1 MRGAPAP
8 TRPPAAA
15 DGDLCA
21 YESDEQRWRAVRE
34 RDDAADG
41 RFYYAVTTT
50 GIYNRP
56 SCAARLARRE
66 NVEFH
71 ASLEELHTR
80 GYRPC
85 RRCQPAE
92 PEPNRLQAAIVA
104 RTCLLMNT
112 AVAPPNLDD
121 LAQSAG
127 YSRFHFHRMFKSLT
141 GLTPHAYWTA
151 VRAQRVREE
160 LIRARTVSDAIYQS
174 GFTTTG
180 QFYAVSSSILGMTPQ
195 EYRAGGAGLE
205 IHSAMGATD
214 ADPVLV
220 AMTGTG
226 VCAVLEGPEHAARA
240 RLAELFPYA
249 VRRADDRGFE
259 ARLAHALA
267 RPAAE
272 HPVDALLPRDVRRVC
287 RHERIRRLLR
297 IHLDPAS
304 ASGSAPAPGQETA
317 LQVS

>member
-1 MRGAPAP
+1 MRAAPAP
-8 TRPPAAA
+8 TRPPAA
-15 DGDLCA
+15 GDSEVCA

-41 RFYYAVTTT
+41 KFYYAVTTT

-56 SCAARLARRE
+56 SCAARQARRE

-85 RRCQPAE
+85 RRCQPGE
-92 PEPNRLQAAIVA
+92 PEPNRPHAAVVA
-104 RTCLLMNT
+104 RACLLMNM

-174 GFTTTG
+174 GFNTTG
-180 QFYAVSSSILGMTPQ
+180 QFYAVSSAILGMTPQ
-195 EYRAGGAGLE
+195 EFRAGAAGLE
-205 IHSAMGATD
+205 IRSATVVTD
-214 ADPVLV
+214 AAPVLV
-220 AMTGTG
+220 AVTDIG
-226 VCAVLEGPEHAARA
+226 VCAVLEGPEQTTRA

-249 VRRADDRGFE
+249 VRRADDRCFE
-259 ARLAHALA
+259 ARLGQVLA
-267 RPAAE
+267 RPAAL
-272 HPVDALLPRDVRRVC
+272 HPVDALLPREVRRVC
-287 RHERIRRLLR
+287 RHERIRQLLR
-297 IHLDPAS
+297 IHLDH
-304 ASGSAPAPGQETA
+304 
-317 LQVS
+317 VS